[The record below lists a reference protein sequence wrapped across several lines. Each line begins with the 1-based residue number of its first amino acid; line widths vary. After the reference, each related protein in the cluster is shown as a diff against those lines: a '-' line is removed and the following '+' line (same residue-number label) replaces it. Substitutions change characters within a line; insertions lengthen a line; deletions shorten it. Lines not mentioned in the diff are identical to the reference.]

1 MGRKHSAGLRLR
13 GGVWHIEK
21 QIRGRKI
28 CESTGTGRLEEA
40 ESIFARRREEFR
52 QAMIFGVRPRR
63 VFREAAT
70 KYLNEN
76 MHLASI
82 GDIARHLRQLDPFIG
97 GLVLES
103 LHLGALQP
111 FIEHRQH
118 AGVKVKSINLALG
131 VVRRI
136 LNLSARL
143 WRDEHGL
150 TWLENAPLIQLL
162 PDSTAREPYPL
173 DWEEQ
178 RRLFQAL
185 PDHLARMCLFK
196 LNTGCREQEVCRLR
210 WEWEVQV
217 PELKSSVFI
226 IPGARVK
233 NREDRL
239 VVLNRVARS
248 VIEEAWGKHPEY
260 VFTYRG
266 HPVQSINNTGW
277 QCARRSVGLTQVRV
291 HDLKH
296 TYGRRLRAA
305 GVPLETRRALL
316 GHKNGDITTHYSA
329 PELQELIDAAERV
342 CHEEFGKTSAMTLL
356 KKKRSTDRAVNRLM

>member
-1 MGRKHSAGLRLR
+1 MGRKRSAGLRLR
-13 GGVWHIEK
+13 HGVWHIEK
-21 QIRGRKI
+21 QIYGKKL

-40 ESIFARRREEFR
+40 ELILARRREEQR
-52 QAMIFGVRPRR
+52 QAKVFGVRPRR
-63 VFREAAT
+63 MFREAAT
-70 KYLNEN
+70 RYLEEN

-82 GDIARHLRQLDPFIG
+82 GDWALHLRQLDPFIG
-97 GLVLES
+97 ALTLDRVHSGT
-103 LHLGALQP
+103 LQP
-111 FIEHRQH
+111 FIDHRRH

-131 VVRRI
+131 LVRRI

-196 LNTGCREQEVCRLR
+196 VNTGCREQEVCGLR

-217 PELKSSVFI
+217 PELETSVFI
-226 IPGARVK
+226 IPGVRVR

-239 VVLNRVARS
+239 VVMNRVARS
-248 VIEEAWGKHPEY
+248 VVEEARGAHPQF

-266 HPVQSINNTGW
+266 HPVQCINNNGW
-277 QCARRSVGLTQVRV
+277 QRARRLVGFDASSGARLEAHVRPPSAR
-291 HDLKH
+291 
-296 TYGRRLRAA
+296 GRRAA
-305 GVPLETRRALL
+305 RDAQGVTRTQERRHHDALL
-316 GHKNGDITTHYSA
+316 GAGIAGVDRGRRTGLWTKLRQN
-329 PELQELIDAAERV
+329 
-342 CHEEFGKTSAMTLL
+342 FGKDLAEESSGQRRWPL
-356 KKKRSTDRAVNRLM
+356 TD

>member
-1 MGRKHSAGLRLR
+1 MGRKRSAGLRLR
-13 GGVWHIEK
+13 HGVWHIEK
-21 QIRGRKI
+21 QIDGKKL

-40 ESIFARRREEFR
+40 ELILARRREEQR
-52 QAMIFGVRPRR
+52 QARVFGVRPRR
-63 VFREAAT
+63 MFHEAAT
-70 KYLNEN
+70 RYLEEN
-76 MHLASI
+76 MRLASI
-82 GDIARHLRQLDPFIG
+82 GDSALHLRQLDPFIG
-97 GLVLES
+97 
-103 LHLGALQP
+103 ALTLDRVHSGTLQS
-111 FIEHRQH
+111 FIEHRRH
-118 AGVKVKSINLALG
+118 AGVKVKTINLALG
-131 VVRRI
+131 LVRRI

-162 PDSTAREPYPL
+162 PDSTAREPCPL

-196 LNTGCREQEVCRLR
+196 VNTGCREQEVCGMR
-210 WEWEVQV
+210 WEWEVPV
-217 PELKSSVFI
+217 PELHTSVFI

-239 VVLNRVARS
+239 VVMNRVARS
-248 VIEEAWGKHPEY
+248 VIEEARGSHPQF

-266 HPVQSINNTGW
+266 HPVQCINNNGW
-277 QCARRSVGLTQVRV
+277 QRARRLVGLTQVRV

-305 GVPLETRRALL
+305 GVPFETRKVLL

-329 PELQELIDAAERV
+329 PELQELIEAAERV
-342 CHEEFGKTSAMTLL
+342 CGLDFGKTSAMTLL
-356 KKKRSTDRAVNRLM
+356 KKRAVNGLGR